1 MLSPMINEEQKY
13 MAQFFQI
20 SGFCC
25 MTPLGNLILHAL
37 DYKLSD
43 LNIFFFLYFIF
54 SFSLFLLGIL
64 LEIKGLEHVEERRT
78 IR

>member
-1 MLSPMINEEQKY
+1 MVTEEQKY

-25 MTPLGNLILHAL
+25 MTPFARLILKLLDTEPFDLSLRFFVVFLISAL
-37 DYKLSD
+37 L
-43 LNIFFFLYFIF
+43 FIW
-54 SFSLFLLGIL
+54 GIIL
-64 LEIKGLEHVEERRT
+64 VLKGLERVEERRL